1 MVLARLLVVSN
12 ERRKSMPGFKKSSL
26 TDNFHHVG
34 IIVKDVD
41 KVVNF
46 YESLGIG
53 PFEPL
58 VITAKERKLRG
69 KPLKGLKLKI
79 RIAHVGST
87 RIEAI
92 QPLEGTGP
100 WFDFLEKHGEG
111 IAHIAFVVDDIE
123 KSKAE
128 LTSKGLKI
136 LFETWFENGGAA
148 AYFESDEIG
157 WSVLEI
163 LQRPADYNPH

>member
-1 MVLARLLVVSN
+1 
-12 ERRKSMPGFKKSSL
+12 MPGLKKSSI

-34 IIVKDVD
+34 IIVRDVD

-46 YESLGIG
+46 YEALGIG

-58 VITAKERKLRG
+58 IITAKERKLKG
-69 KPLKGLKLKI
+69 KPLSGLKLKI
-79 RIAHVGST
+79 RVAHVGPT

-100 WFDFLEKHGEG
+100 WFEFLEKHGEG
-111 IAHIAFVVDDIE
+111 IAHIAFVVKDIE

-128 LTSKGLKI
+128 LTARGLKI

-163 LQRPADYNPH
+163 IQRPTDYNPHK

>member
-87 RIEAI
+87 RIE
-92 QPLEGTGP
+92 
-100 WFDFLEKHGEG
+100 G